1 MSEVAVRLTP
11 KERKTIMTKI
21 ANHLDQFSICEM
33 CDEET
38 WHITATVRNLA
49 TNEISYEIE
58 CENCLLG
65 DL

>member
-1 MSEVAVRLTP
+1 MN
-11 KERKTIMTKI
+11 KI
-21 ANHLDQFSICEM
+21 ATHLDTFSICEM

-38 WHITATVRNLA
+38 WHITVTHRNLA
-49 TNEISYEIE
+49 TDEITYDIE

>member
-1 MSEVAVRLTP
+1 MSVVPARLIP
-11 KERKTIMTKI
+11 NERKTMNKI
-21 ANHLDQFSICEM
+21 ATHLDTFSICEM

-38 WHITATVRNLA
+38 WHITVTHRNLA
-49 TNEISYEIE
+49 TDKITYEIE